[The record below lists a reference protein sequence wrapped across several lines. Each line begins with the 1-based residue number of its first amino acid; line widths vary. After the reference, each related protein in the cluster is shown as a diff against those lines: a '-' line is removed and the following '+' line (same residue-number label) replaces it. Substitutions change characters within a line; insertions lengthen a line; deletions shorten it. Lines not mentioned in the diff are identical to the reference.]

1 MAVAADNVADS
12 EPDDFEAVVAGEF
25 HIVDNVAAP
34 GCFEGSVAVAV
45 EVAFDAAEV
54 DIDLAALAADADI
67 HTADA
72 IPALVAEFHA
82 LLADNVV
89 EVELVDAD
97 SVDAAAVDAAADAA
111 AEVEAEVEAG
121 TPVKSVGEA
130 RNSFVA
136 G

>member
-45 EVAFDAAEV
+45 EVAFDAA
-54 DIDLAALAADADI
+54 DADI

-97 SVDAAAVDAAADAA
+97 SVDAADSVDDAAA
-111 AEVEAEVEAG
+111 AEVEAG